1 MAYLFYG
8 KIQQKNKKDFL
19 VKKILIIVALVFI
32 AVYLLLRSYF
42 PNVEINRYDSF
53 ETVQKQ
59 KVMEKGWL
67 PRILP
72 LSAYDIVE
80 THDIDTNNI
89 FGKFSYREK
98 DEEDL
103 LTKVKES
110 NGIYESEHFLFK
122 IDREKNVV
130 DFRNKI

>member
-1 MAYLFYG
+1 M
-8 KIQQKNKKDFL
+8 
-19 VKKILIIVALVFI
+19 KKILIIVALVFI

-42 PNVEINRYDSF
+42 PNAEINRYDSF

>member
-1 MAYLFYG
+1 M
-8 KIQQKNKKDFL
+8 
-19 VKKILIIVALVFI
+19 KKILIIVALVFI
-32 AVYLLLRSYF
+32 AIYLLLRSYF

-80 THDIDTNNI
+80 THDIDTNSV
-89 FGKFSYREK
+89 FGKFGYGEK

-110 NGIYESEHFLFK
+110 NGIYENENFLFK
-122 IDREKNVV
+122 IDREKNMV